1 MCTYSIAPSSQNV
14 SADATTGTVTVTA
27 GTGCAWSATSS
38 APWITVTSGATGTGN
53 GSVGFSVAANTGSE
67 RNGTATIAT
76 QTFTVTQAAGAA
88 ACTYRISTPDANIG
102 PDAAQ
107 GTVSVVT
114 GAGCPWTATSDAPW
128 ITVASGSPGT
138 GSGQIL
144 VRLTANTGPERT
156 GTVTIATQKWTVT
169 QRAFMPACTYSISPS
184 SLTVGPASSTGTVSL
199 TTADACSWTTVSSAA
214 WLIVTQGGSGSGNS
228 VIAFIVSPNEGAA
241 RTATLT
247 IGTQVFT
254 LTQTAVVAAP

>member
-1 MCTYSIAPSSQNV
+1 
-14 SADATTGTVTVTA
+14 
-27 GTGCAWSATSS
+27 
-38 APWITVTSGATGTGN
+38 
-53 GSVGFSVAANTGSE
+53 
-67 RNGTATIAT
+67 
-76 QTFTVTQAAGAA
+76 VTQAAGAA
-88 ACTYRISTPDANIG
+88 ACTYSITTPDANIG

-107 GTVSVVT
+107 GTVSVLA
-114 GAGCPWTATSDAPW
+114 GAGCAWTATADAPW
-128 ITVASGSPGT
+128 ITVVSGSPGT
-138 GSGQIL
+138 GNGQVF

-169 QRAFMPACTYSISPS
+169 QRAFMPACTYSISPT
-184 SLTVGPASSTGTVSL
+184 SLSVGPGEATGTVSL